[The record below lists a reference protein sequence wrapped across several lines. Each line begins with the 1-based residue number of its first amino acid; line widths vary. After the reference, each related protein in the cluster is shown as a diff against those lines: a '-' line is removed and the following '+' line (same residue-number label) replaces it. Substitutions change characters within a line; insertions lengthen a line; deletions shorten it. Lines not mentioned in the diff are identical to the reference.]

1 MGMCAEIIAIGPFS
15 KTVAEFLD
23 YRPDLYATTAE
34 GSMISRRLF
43 GISEGS
49 SLSCEFAEL
58 LGIKDTWDF
67 NQHKIENEKI
77 NFAGLKKFGEFY
89 DHYADDVAALEVL
102 AHSGFELHFRPEG

>member
-15 KTVAEFLD
+15 TRVAEFLD
-23 YRPDLYATTAE
+23 YRSDLYAATAE

-49 SLSCEFAEL
+49 SLSREFAEL
-58 LGIKDTWDF
+58 LGIKDPWDF

-77 NFAGLKKFGEFY
+77 NFAGLKNFGEVY
-89 DHYADDVAALEVL
+89 DHYADDVVALEVL
-102 AHSGFELHFRPEG
+102 ADSGFELHFRPEG